1 MAAFGTELDGALRS
15 FLVTINGLLICTE
28 FLTKCNVVA
37 SNTLNG
43 YSSLPVDRWNV
54 ILDSA

>member
-1 MAAFGTELDGALRS
+1 MAGYCCLRLTAEVGYPLNS
-15 FLVTINGLLICTE
+15 GLLLCAE
-28 FLTKCNVVA
+28 VLTKCNVVVG
-37 SNTLNG
+37 NTLNG